1 MTTTLRSMSQNLNVK
16 VFVKVFKT
24 TLNPNLVTDLIH
36 LLYDDTYWSTFLR
49 STNPQ
54 HPRSCQGQEHR
65 LRILMLKFYTK
76 VFRISLLLNYTMDLV
91 PIWYKDRYCPPS
103 PPPPHT
109 HTHTHPSHVKI
120 KVTDLEFSRNKMCNI
135 RRAIQS
141 GDRSCIICPQ
151 TSKGSKPNCPTKIY
165 LPKN

>member
-91 PIWYKDRYCPPS
+91 PIWYKDRYCPP

-109 HTHTHPSHVKI
+109 HTHTHTHTHSPK
-120 KVTDLEFSRNKMCNI
+120 
-135 RRAIQS
+135 
-141 GDRSCIICPQ
+141 SCQNQGHGLRIFQKQNVQYQASYPVW
-151 TSKGSKPNCPTKIY
+151 
-165 LPKN
+165 